1 MMIKLDDAL
10 KDAIR
15 AMPEKEKDKLLLR
28 LIPKNR
34 LLVEQ
39 LEFKLIDREETVLVR
54 RSELE
59 EHIHNM
65 VARQQKYFDDH
76 PREVL
81 YLLQQISGKIN
92 WHVSVTKDKL
102 GEIELQLLMLVEVL
116 EKCFPPTSNFS
127 IWELGKFAEY
137 VVKRIKKI
145 IGLIEKQHEDY
156 QLEFQLSLNKIGEV
170 IIPHESFQIIAEELD
185 FDISLLSEL

>member
-15 AMPEKEKDKLLLR
+15 ALPEKEKDKLLLR

-39 LEFKLIDREETVLVR
+39 LEFKLIDREETVLAR

-59 EHIHNM
+59 ELIHNM

-116 EKCFPPTSNFS
+116 EKCFPPISNCS